1 MINIIAAI
9 QTKDRGLGQHNDLLY
24 AIPEDMKHFRDTT
37 RDAIVIM
44 GRKTWESIPEKFRP
58 LPKRTNIVITR
69 NSDYNAPGAIVAGSL
84 DEAIEVAERD
94 SCMDRN
100 DKPCGLHK
108 RDSRLHGND
117 NDKREIFII
126 GGGEIYKQAL
136 PFTDR
141 LYLTLIDGD
150 KEADV
155 FFPEY
160 ENDFIEIGRESY
172 TTDDGLEY
180 YFVTFEKIK

>member
-69 NSDYNAPGAIVAGSL
+69 NSNYNAPGAIVVGSL
-84 DEAIEVAERD
+84 DEALRAA
-94 SCMDRN
+94 RN
-100 DKPCGLHK
+100 EDA
-108 RDSRLHGND
+108 D
-117 NDKREIFII
+117 IFII

-136 PFTDR
+136 PFTNR

-160 ENDFIEIGRESY
+160 EYDFSEITRESH
-172 TTDDGLEY
+172 TTDDRLRY
-180 YFVTFEKIK
+180 HFVTFEKN

>member
-69 NSDYNAPGAIVAGSL
+69 NSDYNAPGAIVVGSL
-84 DEAIEVAERD
+84 DEALRAA
-94 SCMDRN
+94 RN
-100 DKPCGLHK
+100 EDA
-108 RDSRLHGND
+108 D
-117 NDKREIFII
+117 IFII

-136 PFTDR
+136 PFTNR

-160 ENDFIEIGRESY
+160 EYDFSEITRESH
-172 TTDDGLEY
+172 TTDDRLRY
-180 YFVTFEKIK
+180 HFVTFEKN

>member
-84 DEAIEVAERD
+84 DEAIEMAERD

-100 DKPCGLHK
+100 DKPGGLHK

-136 PFTDR
+136 PFTNR

-160 ENDFIEIGRESY
+160 EYDFSEITRESH
-172 TTDDGLEY
+172 TTDDRLRY
-180 YFVTFEKIK
+180 HFVTFEKN